1 MDLTLP
7 GTFKSKFKN
16 LFYKIYFSPAAVP
29 SLDVGVMGQNF
40 MGGNQ
45 VG

>member
-1 MDLTLP
+1 MS
-7 GTFKSKFKN
+7 FFC
-16 LFYKIYFSPAAVP
+16 KIYFSPAAVH

-45 VG
+45 IGKSELLSLAFKIY